1 MAAPLSVLITT
12 FNQEVNIT
20 PCLESVVGWAKE
32 VWVLDSFST
41 DRTVELIQRY
51 PVQFKQRIFDG
62 FALNKN
68 WALEHLPW
76 AHEWVLILDADESVP
91 QALKKEIEAALMPS
105 GNGFDGFYLNR
116 RVYFLGRWL
125 RHCGWYPNWNL
136 RLFRHRLGRY
146 ENRAV
151 HEHLILRGK
160 AGYLKNDLIH
170 DDRRGLVEWIA
181 RHNHFSSLEA
191 KERLAALHRTKETGF
206 RGSLFGG
213 PIERR
218 RFLKERVFFKLPAKP
233 LFCFLYM
240 YVVRS
245 GFLDGAAGL
254 RFCLL
259 HGIQEYHVSLK
270 LGELERNKGHE

>member
-125 RHCGWYPNWNL
+125 RHCGW
-136 RLFRHRLGRY
+136 
-146 ENRAV
+146 
-151 HEHLILRGK
+151 
-160 AGYLKNDLIH
+160 
-170 DDRRGLVEWIA
+170 
-181 RHNHFSSLEA
+181 
-191 KERLAALHRTKETGF
+191 
-206 RGSLFGG
+206 
-213 PIERR
+213 
-218 RFLKERVFFKLPAKP
+218 
-233 LFCFLYM
+233 
-240 YVVRS
+240 
-245 GFLDGAAGL
+245 
-254 RFCLL
+254 
-259 HGIQEYHVSLK
+259 
-270 LGELERNKGHE
+270 